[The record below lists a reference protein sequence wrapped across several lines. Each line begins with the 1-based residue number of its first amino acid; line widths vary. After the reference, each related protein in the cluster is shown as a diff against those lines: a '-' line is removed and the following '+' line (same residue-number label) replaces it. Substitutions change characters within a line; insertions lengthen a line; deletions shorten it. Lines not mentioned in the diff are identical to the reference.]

1 MASNDF
7 FGWFETAA
15 QLNVTAAQLLAAL
28 CRDYR
33 QPEAVADQ
41 IRDLEHQGDEVSH
54 AIYAQLNQVFLP
66 PLDREDIIVL
76 ARTLD
81 DVLDRITV
89 TAGSL
94 SVYNI
99 QQPTLIAVA
108 LADTVV
114 ACTREIAR
122 AVPLLRE
129 RRTIAELG
137 PAIIEVNRLE
147 NQGDVTHRLG
157 LIELFHTPHEF
168 SDVLAW
174 DTIYDLLE
182 GAIDMNEDIADVL
195 RTVVIKYK

>member
-7 FGWFETAA
+7 FVGFEMAA
-15 QLNVTAAQLLAAL
+15 RLNVEAAQLLAAL

-33 QPEAVADQ
+33 QPEAVAAQ

-54 AIYAQLNQVFLP
+54 AIYAQLNQIFLP
-66 PLDREDIIVL
+66 PLDREDIITL
-76 ARTLD
+76 TRTLD

-89 TAGSL
+89 TSDAL

-99 QQPTLIAVA
+99 QQPTPIAVA

-122 AVPLLRE
+122 AIPLLRE

-147 NQGDVTHRLG
+147 NQGDVTHRQG
-157 LIELFHTPHEF
+157 LLELFHSPHAFAE
-168 SDVLAW
+168 VLAW
-174 DTIYDLLE
+174 DTIMICWKGLS
-182 GAIDMNEDIADVL
+182 I
-195 RTVVIKYK
+195 